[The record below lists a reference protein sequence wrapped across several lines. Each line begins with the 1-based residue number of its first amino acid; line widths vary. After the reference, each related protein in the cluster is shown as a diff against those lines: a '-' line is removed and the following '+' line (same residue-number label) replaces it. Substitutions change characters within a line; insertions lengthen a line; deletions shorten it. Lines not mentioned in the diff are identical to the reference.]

1 MANSKNPK
9 SVKYTEMG
17 VELSAIIKGYG
28 EAVVAQANK
37 VLQKNAKAICNEI
50 PNETAFKDTPDIPGS
65 QNLHLRTS
73 FYVSKKKDEDGE
85 VVYLVHARGKKAYI
99 GHLVENGHSNYW
111 NPARRVPPHH
121 FLMPL
126 VEKYRPIVEEDL
138 KKVIQEAGSEAS
150 SNK

>member
-37 VLQKNAKAICNEI
+37 VLQKNAKALCKEI
-50 PNETAFKDTPDIPGS
+50 PYETAFKDTPDTSGGG
-65 QNLHLRTS
+65 LHLRTS
-73 FYVSKKKDEDGE
+73 FYVSKKKDEDDE
-85 VVYLVHARGKKAYI
+85 VVYIVHARGKKAYL

-121 FLMPL
+121 FLLPL

-150 SNK
+150 SKK